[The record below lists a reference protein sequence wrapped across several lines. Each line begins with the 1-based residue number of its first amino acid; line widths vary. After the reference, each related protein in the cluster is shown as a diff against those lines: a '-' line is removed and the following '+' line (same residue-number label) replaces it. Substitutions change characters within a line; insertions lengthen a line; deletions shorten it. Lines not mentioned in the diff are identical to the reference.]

1 MNREWTQM
9 DADFSLLLIA
19 TKNAK
24 NAKIWTA
31 AVGRGYLSEME
42 VFENHRGHLPDFIRL
57 NERWIRHYFA
67 LEEADRALA
76 AAPERVIEQGGF
88 VFSLVERDEVAGVC
102 ALFNKGEG
110 VFELA
115 RMAVDP
121 AHQGKGFGDVLME
134 TALAKLAAIG
144 AHKVQLLSSTSLEAA
159 IRLYKK
165 HGFKTVSTEQHP
177 VYKRC
182 NIVMEKV
189 LGG

>member
-1 MNREWTQM
+1 M
-9 DADFSLLLIA
+9 DANGREFLI
-19 TKNAK
+19 TLDSQKERK
-24 NAKIWTA
+24 ERKDLDS
-31 AVGRGYLSEME
+31 GGCRGYLSEME

-121 AHQGKGFGDVLME
+121 AHQGKGFGDVLIE

-144 AHKVQLLSSTSLEAA
+144 AHKVQLLSNTSLEAA
-159 IRLYKK
+159 IRLYQK

-189 LGG
+189 LGS